1 MAASHLKLHKLRHQL
16 TGERGQAAV
25 EMAFALPFLI
35 WLIYY
40 TINAFHT
47 IHTSHIAQKY
57 AAMNLYQRLSNRSK
71 FEVDEVAQKLHN
83 KGYMA
88 VRYTDPNGEAP
99 KRKILLQTNNPPQA
113 LNVVGVCKEPGCN

>member
-1 MAASHLKLHKLRHQL
+1 MVVKAKQSK
-16 TGERGQAAV
+16 RGQAAV

-47 IHTSHIAQKY
+47 IHTSHVAQKF
-57 AAMNLYQRLSNRSK
+57 AAMNLYQRLANRST
-71 FEVDEVAQKLHN
+71 FQVDEVAKSLHTN
-83 KGYMA
+83 GFMA
-88 VRYTDPNGEAP
+88 VRYTNPNGDLP
-99 KRKILLQTNNPPQA
+99 TRKILLQTENPPQA